1 MASYRYERN
10 ITEEDVRPV
19 KERTYTRKER
29 WNNWWDYNLKWV
41 VLAVIVVG
49 FVGYCFIGQYFFT
62 VHPDYNVAVVAPYY
76 LPEDTVN
83 ALETQLAAFGEDLNG
98 DGETVVTLNVY
109 TLNYSEDTQSDTDAY
124 LTMAGTTKLAADVQG
139 AMSAIYILYD
149 PAGFEENTGVIILA
163 ATNRPDAVSGRLPAR
178 RGLGR
183 GLVEH
188 GLPLDR
194 LPGADRAGPGQ
205 LRPRRHPERL
215 GRQPGV
221 YEPVL
226 HRVPRRVER
235 GLGQEHRPGRASVGE
250 TDRRGRL
257 DGCGGR
263 LLKRLRLVRRWKK
276 PRRPAARPAPSRPP
290 RPSELDNPYAP
301 CYGQPRS
308 FAQLR
313 RQT

>member
-1 MASYRYERN
+1 M
-10 ITEEDVRPV
+10 RPV
-19 KERTYTRKER
+19 KERTYTGKER

-41 VLAVIVVG
+41 VIAVIVVG
-49 FVGYCFIGQYFFT
+49 FVGYSFIGQYFFT
-62 VHPDYNVAVVAPYY
+62 VHPDYNIGVVAPYY

-83 ALETQLAAFGEDLNG
+83 ALQEQLAAFGEDLNG
-98 DGETVVTLNVY
+98 DGQTVVTLNVY

-124 LTMAGTTKLAADVQG
+124 MTMAGTTKLAADVQG

-149 PAGFEENTGVIILA
+149 PAGFEENTRLA
-163 ATNRPDAVSGRLPAR
+163 AVSGRLPAR
-178 RGLGR
+178 RGRGR

-250 TDRRGRL
+250 TDRRGCL

-276 PRRPAARPAPSRPP
+276 PRRPGPVPAAARPAPPVR
-290 RPSELDNPYAP
+290 A
-301 CYGQPRS
+301 G
-308 FAQLR
+308 
-313 RQT
+313 